1 MESLLNEIQVSEK
14 IHVSLACLRRWRLRG
29 EGPQYVKVG
38 PLVRYRPEVVE
49 QWVDALPTGGNG
61 RKPRSVRQSAT
72 DLPERLSQPEQF
84 AWRGRNR
91 GLNRA
96 G

>member
-1 MESLLNEIQVSEK
+1 MESLLNEIQLSEK

-49 QWVDALPTGGNG
+49 QWVDTRFGCRRIFCPSVISPT
-61 RKPRSVRQSAT
+61 KS
-72 DLPERLSQPEQF
+72 LFRLSNRRWEQPTSMK
-84 AWRGRNR
+84 R
-91 GLNRA
+91 
-96 G
+96 

>member
-1 MESLLNEIQVSEK
+1 MESLLNEIQLSEK

-49 QWVDALPTGGNG
+49 RWVDALPTGGNG
-61 RKPRSVRQSAT
+61 RKPRSVQAVG
-72 DLPERLSQPEQF
+72 DRL
-84 AWRGRNR
+84 ART
-91 GLNRA
+91 A
-96 G
+96 